1 MTSRAFTA
9 LITRDV
15 IVAMGKDARS
25 FLHSQVSNDIAGL
38 GVGAVTHAFV
48 LEPTGK
54 ISAFLRVRCVADDH
68 FVLDV
73 DAGCGAAALT
83 RLNKFKIRVQCEFVL
98 TQEGVTA
105 VRGLDEVL
113 TAQLLTQPGAVA
125 AWRLDSGAVDIFGT
139 LSTPISAG
147 TDADFHIER
156 VRCAWPIFGV
166 DIDTNS
172 LPAETGLVDIAVSFT
187 KGCYPGQ
194 ELVERMDSRG
204 STAPHSLM
212 RLLAQTT
219 SDTPRAIA
227 GEPYRS
233 ATDEIGRC
241 TSVAG
246 EYALVSVRRAHVGAA
261 ELLKQ

>member
-1 MTSRAFTA
+1 MTLRPFTVP
-9 LITRDV
+9 ITRDV
-15 IVAMGKDARS
+15 IVATGKDARS
-25 FLHSQVSNDIAGL
+25 FLHSQVSNDIASL
-38 GVGAVTHAFV
+38 GVGAVTHAFL

-54 ISAFLRVRCVADDH
+54 TSAFLRVRCVADDH

-73 DAGCGAAALT
+73 DGGCGASALT

-98 TQEGVTA
+98 TQQGVTA
-105 VRGLDEVL
+105 VRGLDDAL
-113 TAQLLTQPGAVA
+113 TAQLLTQSEAVA
-125 AWRLDSGAVDIFGT
+125 AWRSGSGAVDIFGT

-147 TDADFHIER
+147 TDAEYHTER

-212 RLLAQTT
+212 RLLAQ
-219 SDTPRAIA
+219 SAIDTPRAIA
-227 GEPYRS
+227 GEPYRT

-246 EYALVSVRRAHVGAA
+246 EYALVSVRRAHFAAA

>member
-1 MTSRAFTA
+1 MTSLAFTA

-38 GVGAVTHAFV
+38 GVGAVTHAFL

-54 ISAFLRVRCVADDH
+54 TSAFLRVRCVADDH

-73 DAGCGAAALT
+73 DAGCGASALT

-98 TQEGVTA
+98 TQQGVTA
-105 VRGLDEVL
+105 VRGLDDAL
-113 TAQLLTQPGAVA
+113 TAQLLTQSEAVA
-125 AWRLDSGAVDIFGT
+125 AWRSGSGAVDIFGT
-139 LSTPISAG
+139 LGTPVREG
-147 TDADFHIER
+147 TDGEYHTER

-166 DIDTNS
+166 DIDTTS
-172 LPAETGLVDIAVSFT
+172 LPAETGLVDIAVSFV

-212 RLLAQTT
+212 RLLAQPT

-246 EYALVSVRRAHVGAA
+246 EYALVSVRRAYFAAA